1 MAPIIMDIK
10 ANVPLILILKWMLKA
25 IKNINNPAIDIIW
38 MLALNFNIT
47 KNKQASV
54 DINMP
59 TKK

>member
-1 MAPIIMDIK
+1 
-10 ANVPLILILKWMLKA
+10 MLKA